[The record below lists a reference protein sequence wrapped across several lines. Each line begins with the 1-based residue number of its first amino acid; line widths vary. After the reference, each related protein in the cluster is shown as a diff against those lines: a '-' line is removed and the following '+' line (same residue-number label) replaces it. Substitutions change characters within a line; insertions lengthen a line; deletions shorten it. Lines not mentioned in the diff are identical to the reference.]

1 MRVFL
6 IGYMGSGKSTAGR
19 KLAAA
24 LDVPFY
30 DLDELFEEHYKIAIH
45 SFFERYD
52 ENLFRKLESQL
63 LKDCIHFENAVI
75 STGGGT
81 PCFYDNMAWM
91 NENGLTVYLQMQ
103 TGSIVN
109 RLLASKKKRPLL
121 TGKSQH
127 QLHSFVREHLLR
139 RNIFYSQA
147 KLVVPGESLQTA
159 ELVAII
165 RAKALEETRK
175 GK

>member
-24 LDVPFY
+24 LDLTFY
-30 DLDELFEEHYKIAIH
+30 DLDELFEEQYKISIT

-63 LKDCIHFENAVI
+63 LKSCSRFENAVI

-91 NENGLTVYLQMQ
+91 NENGLTIYLQMPA
-103 TGSIVN
+103 GSIVS
-109 RLLASKKKRPLL
+109 RLQASKKKRPLL
-121 TGKSQH
+121 AGKNQH
-127 QLHSFVREHLLR
+127 QLHSFVREHLVR

-147 KLVVPGESLQTA
+147 NLVVKGESLQTN

-165 RAKALEETRK
+165 RAKGLEEAPREE
-175 GK
+175 